1 MSFETITIH
10 AALMLVALVFCAT
23 GCSGDA
29 CASADAHLTECLASS
44 AAPAATKP
52 ATCEGKPACA
62 AMCINGAECSTL
74 KDFYSAK
81 PTDASKVLLDCY
93 TKCQSL

>member
-1 MSFETITIH
+1 MSFETISTH
-10 AALMLVALVFCAT
+10 AALMLVALMLSAT
-23 GCSGDA
+23 GCGGDA

-44 AAPAATKP
+44 ATPAAAK
-52 ATCEGKPACA
+52 ATTCDGKPACA